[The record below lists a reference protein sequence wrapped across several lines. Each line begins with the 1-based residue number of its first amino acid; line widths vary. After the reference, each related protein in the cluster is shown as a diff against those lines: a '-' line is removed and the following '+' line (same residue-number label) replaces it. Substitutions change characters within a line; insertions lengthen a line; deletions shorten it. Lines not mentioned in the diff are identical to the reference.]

1 MTVESAAQSVAT
13 LIGTM
18 RLIARSDSP
27 LSPGERVGV
36 RAPWQRAQWKRLRH
50 FPRYGFIRS
59 DDTERP
65 LG

>member
-36 RAPWQRAQWKRLRH
+36 RALAASPAEKAAPFSRLQFYPGR
-50 FPRYGFIRS
+50 
-59 DDTERP
+59 
-65 LG
+65 

>member
-36 RAPWQRAQWKRLRH
+36 RALAASRVEKAAPFSTLR
-50 FPRYGFIRS
+50 FSP
-59 DDTERP
+59 ER
-65 LG
+65 